1 MLRKRTWPLPWP
13 HDHLVILHRVLNRP
27 LFYARPWY
35 AAYFLLGIV
44 TSGLVPVLLP
54 LMIEGVS
61 GHLSTVAYVMGSYDI
76 GLLSAPLWGL
86 AAEKQHLYRSLFIG
100 GFFLSAIAVATFP
113 ETHTLVEWL
122 VAALLLGAGTSG
134 SATIASLFIVNFA
147 PREEWEPRIGMLQT
161 FNGSGQV
168 VGLLLASMFSHGIYN
183 VGLWLAAAILVPA
196 LPLGLLGL
204 PVTSS
209 IAVKGHVPQH
219 PYRRLDIR
227 ALSVFP
233 RVNLPSGFGY
243 HLHGSVLQGIRRLP
257 DTFGTPFARFLL
269 SWFFL
274 GLGVTGF
281 FTYFPLFLAHSY
293 GLAGYL
299 SSLIYA
305 LSAALGI
312 GLFIFASKWSANYG
326 ASIVYQIGLWLRFG
340 GFIILLI
347 TLFLPLG
354 WKSTISS
361 IGFAII
367 VLSWPILSV
376 SGTGLAAYLTPFSEG
391 AAMGL
396 FNASLALATVIGAF
410 LSGPLIAIFGYKV
423 IVVMALFLIIVA
435 IPLGYDLTEGHSKA
449 CATPHS

>member
-1 MLRKRTWPLPWP
+1 MLRKHTWPSSWSQ
-13 HDHLVILHRVLNRP
+13 DHLRVLRRVLDKP
-27 LFYARPWY
+27 LFYTRPWY

-54 LMIEGVS
+54 LMIGVVS

-86 AAEKQHLYRSLFIG
+86 AAEKQHMYRSLFVG
-100 GFFLSAIAVATFP
+100 GFVLAAIAVAAFP
-113 ETHTLVEWL
+113 ETHTLVGWL
-122 VAALLLGAGTSG
+122 VAAFLLGAGASG
-134 SATIASLFIVNFA
+134 SATIASLFIVNFT
-147 PREEWEPRIGMLQT
+147 PRDEWEPRIGVLQS

-168 VGLLLASMFSHGIYN
+168 VGLLLASAFSHGAYD
-183 VGLWLAAAILVPA
+183 VGLWLAAAMLAPA

-204 PVTSS
+204 PVVSS
-209 IAVKGHVPQH
+209 IAAKDHVPQRA
-219 PYRRLDIR
+219 YRRLDIR
-227 ALSVFP
+227 ALAVFP

-243 HLHGSVLQGIRRLP
+243 HIHGSVLQGIRHLP
-257 DTFGTPFARFLL
+257 DTLGTPFSRFLL

-274 GLGVTGF
+274 GLGVAGF

-305 LSAALGI
+305 TAAALGI
-312 GLFIFASKWSANYG
+312 GLFVFASRWSAKYG
-326 ASIVYQIGLWLRFG
+326 ASIVYQIGLWLRLG
-340 GFIILLI
+340 GFAILLI
-347 TLFLPLG
+347 TFFLPLDL
-354 WKSTISS
+354 KSAVSS
-361 IGFAII
+361 IGFAIV
-367 VLSWPILSV
+367 VLAWPILSV

-410 LSGPLIAIFGYKV
+410 LSGPLIAMFGYRA
-423 IVVMALFLIIVA
+423 IVMMALFLIITA
-435 IPLGYDLTEGHSKA
+435 IPLGYRLTEGRSKV
-449 CATPHS
+449 